1 MTVSSPEPSPDR
13 SGGGGGGPGALPGPS
28 DRARPNILVT
38 GTPGTGKTTTAS
50 LIAEEAGM
58 THVDVSA
65 LVKKEV
71 RPFFSL
77 LDCGGRFFFRSHS
90 LPHTHLLPPSHYTA
104 AGMMPWTHSSSTK
117 TR

>member
-1 MTVSSPEPSPDR
+1 MTVSSPSADGSPGPS
-13 SGGGGGGPGALPGPS
+13 GAGAAAASLPGPS

-71 RPFFSL
+71 SLFFALSPSMRRPRQKKK
-77 LDCGGRFFFRSHS
+77 GARRARRSAV
-90 LPHTHLLPPSHYTA
+90 A
-104 AGMMPWTHSSSTK
+104 ANANECT
-117 TR
+117 